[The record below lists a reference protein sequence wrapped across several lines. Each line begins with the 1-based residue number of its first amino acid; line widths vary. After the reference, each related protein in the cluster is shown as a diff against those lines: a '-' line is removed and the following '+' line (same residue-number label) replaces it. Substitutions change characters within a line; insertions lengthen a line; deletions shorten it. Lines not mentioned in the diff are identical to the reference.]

1 MLADPRVVMDIS
13 LSFFGRLQ
21 LVEGITDR
29 SVLVRCYES
38 CASVP
43 AMKPTFPIKVRSLK
57 LLWGLC

>member
-29 SVLVRCYES
+29 SVLVRC
-38 CASVP
+38 
-43 AMKPTFPIKVRSLK
+43 
-57 LLWGLC
+57 